1 MSWLR
6 AFALPSSLILVYFL
20 TLFLTPLLPQP
31 SLQSKSSS
39 HLAWEELPA
48 FRLHTFELLDL
59 RTCKA
64 LSLPPILQ
72 VPLPQEVSTAGGAWE
87 GLMRMRPPGLG
98 HNVCVGTRKCP
109 LISLGSNFLIN

>member
-64 LSLPPILQ
+64 LSIL
-72 VPLPQEVSTAGGAWE
+72 VLFRFLLSYKSPYL
-87 GLMRMRPPGLG
+87 
-98 HNVCVGTRKCP
+98 RK
-109 LISLGSNFLIN
+109 